1 MGIRQRIATWLLKAA
16 DIGGMN
22 VVPWMQ
28 GRTYFPMTSHAA
40 LVKKYQSWV
49 YACANKNAVNCAQ
62 VPLRLYSAKPTSK
75 TKALFP
81 TRRVSPETLKHL
93 QKSPHLI
100 GRISKAVEVEEV
112 LSHPFLDLMTSVNEF
127 MNQFDLLEGMFLDLE
142 LTGNA
147 YWQLVSNELNMPQEI
162 WPRMPQYMTI
172 IPDREKFIARYEF
185 SVNRVEK
192 HSLDPGEVVHFK
204 YVNPKNPFYG
214 MGPLEGAIIAA
225 DLSVGMNTY
234 EATLMENGARPDMAL
249 VLPADAGEPSEIER
263 KRMSTEWNQKFRGNR
278 KAGKITILTG
288 GADLKQ
294 ISLTPKEMSFIKGRK
309 WSLAEIAAV
318 FGVPLSKLTTE
329 DVNRANAEAGDY
341 SYMKDTILPRL
352 RKVEQKLN
360 EQLLPLYDDRL
371 FVAFDNPVPEDK
383 EFRIL
388 EAESRLKTGQTTIN
402 EERLR
407 DGMDEVEYGNIPIM
421 PMTMVPL
428 GSQIATEPP
437 PVPPKGKTKAK
448 RTLPPLNHPTNFIDE
463 KYVAELQRYFDRQAE
478 EILGEFDKDADVLKS
493 VSINLDTIHKDRSA
507 DFVSAWFD
515 HAKWKAELNELM
527 QPFESRT
534 LTSGGKAALGRISNR
549 EFDVLNPEVIKALEQ
564 HRIGAVEGITDTTQK
579 ALRNNLAAGLAEGE
593 ALPDLRKRVSGVFE
607 SASRYRAERIA
618 RTETIWAWNEG
629 TLQGYKQSGI
639 IEKKQWLSTEDS
651 RTCDFCPTMDGKIV
665 GIDVFY
671 FDKGETLTVPTG
683 SLPFN
688 YEPISHPPL
697 HPGCRCTIVPVI
709 EEF

>member
-1 MGIRQRIATWLLKAA
+1 MSIMQRIAAWLLKAA

-22 VVPWMQ
+22 VTQWMT
-28 GRTYFPMTSHAA
+28 GRPYFPMTNHAA
-40 LVKKYQSWV
+40 LVRKYQSWV

-62 VPLRLYSAKPTSK
+62 VPLRLYAAKPSGK

-81 TRRVSPETLKHL
+81 TQSISSEKLKYL
-93 QKSPHLI
+93 KKAPHLI
-100 GRISKAVEVEEV
+100 GRISKAVEIEEV
-112 LSHPFLDLMTSVNEF
+112 LTHPFLDLMTSVNKF
-127 MNQFDLLEGMFLDLE
+127 TNQFDLLEGMFLDLE

-147 YWQLVSNELNMPQEI
+147 YWQLVFNELKMPQEI
-162 WPRMPQYMTI
+162 WSRMPQYVTI
-172 IPDREKFIARYEF
+172 VPDREKFILRYDF
-185 SVNRVEK
+185 SVNSVEK
-192 HSLDPGEVVHFK
+192 HPIEPEEMIHFK

-214 MGPLEGAIIAA
+214 MGPLEGAIVAA

-249 VLPADAGEPSEIER
+249 IMPLEAGEPGEAER
-263 KRMSTEWNQKFRGNR
+263 KRMSKEWNQKFRGNR
-278 KAGKITILTG
+278 KAGKMTILTG
-288 GADLKQ
+288 GAELKQ
-294 ISLTPKEMSFIKGRK
+294 ISLTPKEMSFLKGRK

-341 SYMKDTILPRL
+341 SYMKDTILPKL

-383 EFRIL
+383 EFRIK

-402 EERLR
+402 EERR
-407 DGMDEVEYGNIPIM
+407 KDGMDDVEYGDIPIM

-428 GSQIATEPP
+428 GSQVVTGTD
-437 PVPPKGKTKAK
+437 PKPLKRKLKGK
-448 RTLPPLNHPTNFIDE
+448 RTLPPLEHPTNFIDE
-463 KYVAELQRYFDRQAE
+463 KYVIELQKYFDRQAE
-478 EILGEFDKDADVLKS
+478 EVLSEFDKDADVLKS
-493 VSINLDTIHKDRSA
+493 VSIKLDAINKDRSA

-534 LTSGGKAALGRISNR
+534 LTSGGKVALGRITNR
-549 EFDVLNPEVIKALEQ
+549 EFDVLNPEVMKALEQ

-579 ALRNNLAAGLAEGE
+579 SLRNSLAAGLAEGE
-593 ALPDLRKRVSGVFE
+593 TVPDLRKRVSGVFE
-607 SASRYRAERIA
+607 LASRYRAERIA

-639 IEKKQWLSTEDS
+639 IEKKQWLSTEDN

-665 GIDVFY
+665 GIDVYY
-671 FDKGETLTVPTG
+671 FDKGDTLKVPTG
-683 SLPFN
+683 SLPFKF
-688 YEPISHPPL
+688 EPISHPPL
-697 HPGCRCTIVPVI
+697 HPNCRCTIVPVI